1 MNRAC
6 CGALPQPQ
14 PSAKYSF
21 SRKRLK
27 ARMNNGTASA
37 EWGTFLA
44 EAATS
49 PAAKTALLCL
59 VGAGAGAALLTPVVM
74 RVARWGGWVARPAAD
89 RWHDRRAVAL
99 MGGIAIFAAAA
110 LAVAF
115 SGVAASLPWPV
126 GAAATLLFA
135 VGVADDLRGLSPR
148 AKLLAQVAAAVLT
161 VYAGVLFW
169 ESGPFW
175 LSAPLTFLWVIGIT
189 NAFNL
194 IDGMDGLAAGTGAI
208 AAVTL
213 ALIAVHLRLP
223 EPAGGAAAIAGAAAG
238 FLLYN
243 TYPARVFMGDGG
255 SLFLGYALAAVAVA
269 VQNGGAGAARPG
281 AVLVPAVVLAVPIFD
296 VVLVTVLRVAHD
308 RPVAQGGT
316 DHSMHR
322 LAFLGLS
329 ERQTVRFLY
338 GVSAGLGAV
347 ALLFYTNAILLF
359 SALVLAALGALV
371 VLGSH
376 IGRAS
381 VYEESHENGDA
392 PKRASSNGGTP
403 PKSEPAGPLD
413 AGMPSRPEPHGDG
426 AGAPPQ
432 AGPLETGRL
441 EAPLDGRRRTPEGR
455 HGTFSERVGAVMQAF
470 AGRYWK
476 QAGGLLADTL
486 VVVAAF
492 LMAHA
497 LRFPGGMP
505 TFYQTVMLQALPLVA
520 GGKVALF
527 YLMGVYHRLWPRAG
541 TPEMVHLGKAVL
553 LSSALTFAGLH
564 AAYGGAVV
572 SASALVVDMLLTGAG
587 LGSTRFGF
595 RALRQ
600 YIVHKQRAGDRVVI
614 CGAGA
619 AGIMALRSL
628 KFVEEGRAFHGVG
641 FLDDA
646 PERQGH
652 RVKGLPVLG
661 GLDRLEEICREHRVE
676 GVVVNTAG
684 HSEEQIEAIRR
695 RCRSGGRTCY
705 RLYVSFDALPDRAE
719 RPPPA
724 AAPRTGGAAER
735 GNQ

>member
-1 MNRAC
+1 
-6 CGALPQPQ
+6 
-14 PSAKYSF
+14 
-21 SRKRLK
+21 
-27 ARMNNGTASA
+27 MNNGTASA
-37 EWGTFLA
+37 EWGAFLA

-74 RVARWGGWVARPAAD
+74 RVARRGGWVARPAAD

-208 AAVTL
+208 AAATL

-269 VQNGGAGAARPG
+269 VQNGGAGVARPG

-329 ERQTVRFLY
+329 ERQTVRFLC

-381 VYEESHENGDA
+381 VYEERHEESHEERHEESHENGDA
-392 PKRASSNGGTP
+392 SKRASSNGGTP

-455 HGTFSERVGAVMQAF
+455 RETFSERVGAVMQAF

-564 AAYGGAVV
+564 AVYGGAVV

-695 RCRSGGRTCY
+695 RCRSGGRACY

-724 AAPRTGGAAER
+724 AVPGTESAAER